1 MLSNDTF
8 LFHVIPY
15 TDRPEQPQNLMAFN
29 ITSRSIALS
38 WIEPHHNNV
47 PITGYSINYNNPDF
61 LGGNTVNVTFF
72 STEESVVITGL
83 HPGVEYNYTV
93 VAINL
98 IGESVPSD
106 EERASTLE
114 ESKT

>member
-1 MLSNDTF
+1 M
-8 LFHVIPY
+8 IPY
-15 TDRPEQPQNLMAFN
+15 PDRPEQPQNLMAFN

-47 PITGYSINYNNPDF
+47 PITGYSISYNNPDF
-61 LGGNTVNVTFF
+61 LGSDTVTMN
-72 STEESVVITGL
+72 STEETVVITGL
-83 HPGVEYNYTV
+83 HPGVEYTFTV
-93 VAINL
+93 VAINS

-106 EERASTLE
+106 EEIATTLE

>member
-1 MLSNDTF
+1 ML
-8 LFHVIPY
+8 PY
-15 TDRPEQPQNLMAFN
+15 PDRPEQPQNLMTFN

-47 PITGYSINYNNPDF
+47 PITGYSINYNQPVF
-61 LGGNTVNVTFF
+61 LGSDAVTIN
-72 STEESVVITGL
+72 SIEESVVITGL
-83 HPGVEYNYTV
+83 HPGVEYTFTV
-93 VAINL
+93 IAINS